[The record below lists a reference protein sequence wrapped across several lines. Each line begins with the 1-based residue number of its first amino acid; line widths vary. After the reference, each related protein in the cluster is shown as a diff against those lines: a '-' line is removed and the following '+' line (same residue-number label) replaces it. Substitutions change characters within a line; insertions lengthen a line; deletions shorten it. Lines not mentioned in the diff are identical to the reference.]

1 MLNLLKVSFRFVSG
15 FLANFV
21 SGMCVGRKDVFHA
34 EWEEFLTFQTV
45 FAKQCVCFVQ
55 AGSLHLFPS
64 GYMTKQ
70 GTGC

>member
-1 MLNLLKVSFRFVSG
+1 
-15 FLANFV
+15 
-21 SGMCVGRKDVFHA
+21 MCVGRKDVFHA
-34 EWEEFLTFQTV
+34 KWEEFLTFQTV